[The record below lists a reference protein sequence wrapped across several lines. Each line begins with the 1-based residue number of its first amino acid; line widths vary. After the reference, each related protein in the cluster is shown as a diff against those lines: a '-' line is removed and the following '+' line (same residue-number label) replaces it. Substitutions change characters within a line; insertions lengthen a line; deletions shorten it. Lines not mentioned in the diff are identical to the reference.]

1 MSSRSNAIV
10 KKKLLK
16 TMRRKKKKHDII
28 FLARSNSNSIEN
40 IISKALPD
48 TEITHEEFATTVNK

>member
-1 MSSRSNAIV
+1 MS
-10 KKKLLK
+10 KKTFKNNE
-16 TMRRKKKKHDII
+16 KKEKKHDII
-28 FLARSNSNSIEN
+28 LLARSNSNSIEN